1 MSLQRQSSS
10 LAPSISLSVAPGSEA
25 SGSSRVGARTN
36 PALNPRRFR
45 CAVALAAIY
54 AYLSLHSRNLL
65 DWYTTEI
72 NYEVGR

>member
-36 PALNPRRFR
+36 PALNPR

-72 NYEVGR
+72 NYKL